1 MFYDNKIL
9 IAQNENPVY
18 ILPKMLNRHGLVAGA
33 TGTGKTVTVK
43 VLAESLSDAG
53 VPTFV
58 TDIKGDLS
66 GLIQP
71 GTENKRAANLLDKG
85 FEYKP
90 YPTIFWDVFG
100 EEGTPVR
107 TTVSEMGPLLMSR
120 IMNLNDIQEGVLH
133 IAFRVAD
140 DNGWPLLDLKDL
152 RSIIQYVGDNANDLR
167 MQYGNVTSTS
177 VGAIQREILKLEEN
191 RADLFFG
198 EPALDIRDWMMTDVS
213 GRGIINVMECDKLFL
228 KPDLYATFM
237 LWMISE
243 LYESLPEV
251 GDPEKPKAVFFFD
264 EAHLL
269 FKDTSR
275 ELLTK
280 LEQVVRLIRS
290 KGVGIFFCTQNPT
303 DIPDSILGQLGNK
316 IQHALRAFTPAELK
330 VVKTIGD
337 TFRENPNFKTADVI
351 TELQIGEALVSTLDE
366 TGTPSC
372 VERAFIS
379 CPQSFIGKCDE
390 NLMKDRIAGNI
401 MNAKYGTAVDN
412 ESAYE
417 ILNKKLEAARQEK
430 EDADKAAAE
439 EKAAQEAEKKA
450 AAEAKEEEKKAAA
463 EAKEAEKQAAA
474 EAKAKE
480 KEAKEKEKAEKAA
493 KKASENTFGKQ
504 LAKSVARSASTT
516 ATRSIMGTL
525 IKGLFK

>member
-33 TGTGKTVTVK
+33 TGTGKTVTLK

-85 FEYKP
+85 FEYKA
-90 YPTIFWDVFG
+90 YPTFFWDVFG
-100 EEGTPVR
+100 ESGTPVR
-107 TTVSEMGPLLMSR
+107 TTVSDMGPLLISR
-120 IMNLNDIQEGVLH
+120 IMGLNDIQEGVLH

-152 RSIIQYVGDNANDLR
+152 RAIIQYTGDNANELR
-167 MQYGNVTSTS
+167 MKYGNVSPTSI
-177 VGAIQREILKLEEN
+177 GAIQREILKLEEN

-198 EPALDIRDWMMTDVS
+198 EPALDIKDWIIQDVS

-228 KPDLYATFM
+228 KPDLYAAFM

-243 LYESLPEV
+243 LYEALPEV
-251 GDPEKPKAVFFFD
+251 GDLEKPKAVFFFD

-269 FKDTSR
+269 FKDTSK
-275 ELLTK
+275 ELLSK

-290 KGVGIFFCTQNPT
+290 KGVGIFFCTQKPT
-303 DIPDSILGQLGNK
+303 DIPESILGQLGNK

-330 VVKTIGD
+330 VVKAVSD
-337 TFRENPNFKTADVI
+337 TFRVNPAFDTAEAI
-351 TELQIGEALVSTLDE
+351 TGLEIGEALVSTLDE
-366 TGTPSC
+366 NGTPSV
-372 VERAFIS
+372 VERAFVS
-379 CPQSFIGKCDE
+379 CPQSLIGTCDPATFE
-390 NLMKDRIAGNI
+390 QRVSASLMNT
-401 MNAKYGTAVDN
+401 KYGTAVDN

-417 ILNKKLEAARQEK
+417 ILTARMEASLKEK
-430 EDADKAAAE
+430 EDAE
-439 EKAAQEAEKKA
+439 RAAQEEK
-450 AAEAKEEEKKAAA
+450 
-463 EAKEAEKQAAA
+463 EAKEAEKLKEKEEKERAKA
-474 EAKAKE
+474 EAEEAKRRE

-493 KKASENTFGKQ
+493 KKASENTFGKS
-504 LAKSVARSASTT
+504 LARSITRTASTT
-516 ATRSIMGTL
+516 VTRSIMGSL
-525 IKGLFK
+525 VKNLFK